1 VYGLHIFALLD
12 PQRSRN
18 IHTQGYVGI
27 TKDLARRLKEH
38 NRRPNFLQG
47 RTVEV
52 VLQGDKSFCRK
63 LEAELRPKRN
73 IGLNIAEG
81 GGMPPNVSG
90 IRRSIE
96 TRKKLAA
103 NNVGFRGRK
112 HSDETKL
119 KMWLAHQKL
128 GGKPHTEET
137 KQKLREIAKNRTY
150 ENGMKGRRHAE
161 KTRRLIGEKAKARF
175 SAL

>member
-1 VYGLHIFALLD
+1 MDFTYLLYWIHND
-12 PQRSRN
+12 LETN

-38 NRRPNFLQG
+38 NRRPDFLQG
-47 RTVEV
+47 RTVEII
-52 VLQGDKSFCRK
+52 LHGDKTICRK
-63 LEAELRPKRN
+63 LEVELRPKRN

-81 GGMPPNVSG
+81 GGLPPNVKG
-90 IRRSIE
+90 IKRSSE

-112 HSDETKL
+112 HSEESRL
-119 KMWLAHQKL
+119 KMRLSHQRL

-150 ENGMKGRRHAE
+150 ENGMKGRQHSE
-161 KTRRLIGEKAKARF
+161 KTRRLIGEKARARF
-175 SAL
+175 NGL